1 MVPTAMAPT
10 MMAPVVVRAAAPAAA
25 VPEHWLLVLR
35 RKEVAPVLEYTTP
48 IRRPTH
54 VRYPWER

>member
-1 MVPTAMAPT
+1 MAPT